1 MALSATGSVENTYR
15 DQAGLLVSTIDPA
28 ELGANT
34 SVWCT
39 TQSED
44 GTLFFGGDELLVYT
58 GETWSSY
65 KMGEAYAI
73 RSLDFGTDGRLWAAA
88 VNEIGWFQKRA
99 DGGWDYQSIRAKLPE
114 AIYDLGEVWKVYA
127 INDGALFVTQSKIIQ
142 LKGDKFTWWDYNVS
156 RRLIPADN
164 SKALYVSNRNSGLL
178 RISSNEPELVY
189 PINVIGSSS
198 VFWIGEANGKTVF
211 ATSAGVG
218 TIEDGQLEYADQALS
233 EYLTANI
240 LTTARS
246 LADGTLA
253 LGTLKGG
260 LVIVGSDLHLQQVIG
275 VKNGL
280 PTDEV
285 YSIHQTQGGA
295 LWVTSSTNIF
305 QIKDLGNI
313 TVFDQRH
320 GLPKAGGLKIITHNG
335 QPIILNKGGVYQPD
349 SSTHGFARKD
359 AVLGAYRD
367 ILSTPSGLNVAGNY
381 GVIGLQEE
389 ARLSYHTTPHDVFKI
404 GPSPSIGSY
413 YASENRQII
422 QFSTTGAPSHPITN
436 QLPDISDGFVS
447 DSKGRLWISTVS
459 EGLHVAT
466 PSADGPVDAEPA
478 NLHHG
483 FPHSKGYPKVAT
495 LADTVIATGPEEAY
509 WLNPDTD
516 QFEAV
521 ANYPS
526 GETISLSNADAQGRI
541 WAAIAGMQKG
551 MPARLG
557 QLERTA
563 HGVRWIPRSVGGL
576 TTAGRP
582 RALHVEITEA
592 GNTLWIAGSN
602 ALLRVTQPETMVARP
617 PSKPLLNA
625 TVHDDPTAPG
635 QPITTELPYSTKRL
649 HLQFS
654 STDYGNR
661 DALRYQT
668 MLSGVD
674 RDWSKPTN
682 TPRLELANLRE
693 GNYSF
698 KVRVIANTGLVSQAT
713 ELRFSIATPWWRTP
727 SAYGGYALLIG
738 ITLTGLYR
746 LRVRTIRQRAELL
759 EQTVRLR
766 TNELEKANAAKT
778 EFVASMSH
786 EIRNPM
792 NGIIGSAHA
801 LDQTEL
807 SKEQRHLVSTLNSCA
822 TFLGS
827 LVEDVLDFS
836 SIEAGAFKVQQ
847 QPCYPRTILESVS
860 NMLSGQAVIAG
871 AHFELEV
878 DAELPTQILADASRV
893 QQILV
898 NYATNALKFSGGGR
912 VRLSAYTD
920 NNNIAFA
927 VTDNG
932 PGISTD
938 EQAVLFTRFSRL
950 KTARNAGVAGTGL
963 GLAVCRAIAEKMG
976 GSVGVASAPRRG
988 ATFFL
993 RIPLQ
998 TASANDHTPKL
1009 ALPSMEGAR
1018 ALVVEDIDYNAR
1030 ALNIMLKQL
1039 GFTVDLAPDGATALK
1054 HLSTRAYHAVFLDY
1068 DLPDMSG
1075 LDIARRLRLNEN
1087 EESKALVIATTAY
1100 STVEDR
1106 RACLEAGMDVFLG
1119 KPITPEKLQTVLA
1132 GMPPIALPSASIDLP
1147 IDPSGLNLR
1156 MLNYLADNQ
1165 PDGLKREIK
1174 RYLDS
1179 LTATHGE
1186 ILEALLT
1193 RNRPALSKAAHRML
1207 SHARMVE
1214 ATTLTT
1220 ITEELE
1226 TEADYAEN
1234 RRLEELGDELSAA
1247 ITELR
1252 KMLVRHHQAQTPA

>member
-1 MALSATGSVENTYR
+1 
-15 DQAGLLVSTIDPA
+15 VSP
-28 ELGANT
+28 
-34 SVWCT
+34 
-39 TQSED
+39 
-44 GTLFFGGDELLVYT
+44 
-58 GETWSSY
+58 
-65 KMGEAYAI
+65 
-73 RSLDFGTDGRLWAAA
+73 
-88 VNEIGWFQKRA
+88 
-99 DGGWDYQSIRAKLPE
+99 
-114 AIYDLGEVWKVYA
+114 
-127 INDGALFVTQSKIIQ
+127 
-142 LKGDKFTWWDYNVS
+142 VS
-156 RRLIPADN
+156 
-164 SKALYVSNRNSGLL
+164 
-178 RISSNEPELVY
+178 
-189 PINVIGSSS
+189 
-198 VFWIGEANGKTVF
+198 
-211 ATSAGVG
+211 
-218 TIEDGQLEYADQALS
+218 
-233 EYLTANI
+233 
-240 LTTARS
+240 
-246 LADGTLA
+246 
-253 LGTLKGG
+253 
-260 LVIVGSDLHLQQVIG
+260 
-275 VKNGL
+275 
-280 PTDEV
+280 
-285 YSIHQTQGGA
+285 
-295 LWVTSSTNIF
+295 
-305 QIKDLGNI
+305 
-313 TVFDQRH
+313 
-320 GLPKAGGLKIITHNG
+320 
-335 QPIILNKGGVYQPD
+335 
-349 SSTHGFARKD
+349 
-359 AVLGAYRD
+359 
-367 ILSTPSGLNVAGNY
+367 
-381 GVIGLQEE
+381 
-389 ARLSYHTTPHDVFKI
+389 
-404 GPSPSIGSY
+404 
-413 YASENRQII
+413 
-422 QFSTTGAPSHPITN
+422 
-436 QLPDISDGFVS
+436 
-447 DSKGRLWISTVS
+447 
-459 EGLHVAT
+459 
-466 PSADGPVDAEPA
+466 
-478 NLHHG
+478 
-483 FPHSKGYPKVAT
+483 
-495 LADTVIATGPEEAY
+495 
-509 WLNPDTD
+509 
-516 QFEAV
+516 
-521 ANYPS
+521 
-526 GETISLSNADAQGRI
+526 
-541 WAAIAGMQKG
+541 
-551 MPARLG
+551 
-557 QLERTA
+557 
-563 HGVRWIPRSVGGL
+563 
-576 TTAGRP
+576 
-582 RALHVEITEA
+582 
-592 GNTLWIAGSN
+592 
-602 ALLRVTQPETMVARP
+602 
-617 PSKPLLNA
+617 
-625 TVHDDPTAPG
+625 
-635 QPITTELPYSTKRL
+635 
-649 HLQFS
+649 
-654 STDYGNR
+654 
-661 DALRYQT
+661 
-668 MLSGVD
+668 
-674 RDWSKPTN
+674 
-682 TPRLELANLRE
+682 
-693 GNYSF
+693 
-698 KVRVIANTGLVSQAT
+698 

-727 SAYGGYALLIG
+727 YAYGGYVLLIG
-738 ITLTGLYR
+738 FTLTGLYR
-746 LRVRTIRQRAELL
+746 LRIRTIRHRAELL

-807 SKEQRHLVSTLNSCA
+807 NKEQRDLVSTLSSCA
-822 TFLGS
+822 SFLGS

-836 SIEAGAFKVQQ
+836 SIEAGAFNVQQ

-878 DAELPTQILADASRV
+878 DPELPTQILADASRV

-998 TASANDHTPKL
+998 TASAHDHTPKL

-1054 HLSTRAYHAVFLDY
+1054 HLSSRAYHAVFLDY

-1075 LDIARRLRLNEN
+1075 LDVARRLRLNEN
-1087 EESKALVIATTAY
+1087 KESRSLVIATTAY

-1106 RACLEAGMDVFLG
+1106 RACLDAGMDVFLG
-1119 KPITPEKLQTVLA
+1119 KPITPEKLQAVLA

-1193 RNRPALSKAAHRML
+1193 RNRSALSKAAHRML

-1214 ATTLTT
+1214 ASTLIT

-1226 TEADYAEN
+1226 TEADYAET
-1234 RRLEELGDELSAA
+1234 RRLEELGDELSSA

-1252 KMLVRHHQAQTPA
+1252 KMLARHHQAQTTA